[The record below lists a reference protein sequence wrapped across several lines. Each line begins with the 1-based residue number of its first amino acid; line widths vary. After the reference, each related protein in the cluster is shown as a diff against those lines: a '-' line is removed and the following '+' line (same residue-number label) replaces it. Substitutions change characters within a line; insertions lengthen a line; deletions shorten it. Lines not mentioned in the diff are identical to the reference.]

1 MAQKDQAARLKEEGN
16 TLFAQKDSEVA
27 DLEGAA
33 YFLSLPDEPS
43 TSLPLP
49 NDARSIP
56 PPMLNFSIKIRPP
69 PPSRSLPV
77 SPSDPNFVCSIPLPP
92 SPVPSSTPSSDGA
105 ETPRPKALD
114 TNLQLAVEAY
124 SIPLPPSPLEENTPA
139 TARSSTSAVSDD
151 TGSCTPKA
159 LEIQGSSTTATNLL
173 VSTPLVYFTPP
184 ASPVSVGTCSQDGS
198 LAASSRDRSSSLP
211 PPPSSSE
218 SESSIQ
224 SSNVDTESSSNSSE
238 SCPSTGRGRSGGLKV
253 KTTQEYGVNNIPVV
267 VESPVEGESI
277 LSRLVP
283 NSAPAELDHIVVDES
298 VLENEQ
304 LSHTKA
310 LGSTGPNPPSNNRI
324 KRKKSIN
331 IFKRS
336 QTLDPSSAGPSSD
349 NPNKLSVF
357 TPLGN
362 LRRSVVGSLSRP
374 KSTSPVNRRAPTKFD
389 ASHLPPPPTRCAT
402 SPGVMVRPRQPL
414 GPTIC
419 SRDSIMPKTNEI
431 GDDESR
437 RLSELAFL

>member
-16 TLFAQKDSEVA
+16 TPFAQKDSEVA

-43 TSLPLP
+43 TSLPLS

-184 ASPVSVGTCSQDGS
+184 ASPVSAGESSQDGS
-198 LAASSRDRSSSLP
+198 LAASSRDRTSSLP
-211 PPPSSSE
+211 PLPSLSE
-218 SESSIQ
+218 SESSI
-224 SSNVDTESSSNSSE
+224 VDTESSNNSSE
-238 SCPSTGRGRSGGLKV
+238 SYPSTGRSRSGGLKV
-253 KTTQEYGVNNIPVV
+253 KTTQEYGVNNIPVI

-277 LSRLVP
+277 FSGLVP

-304 LSHTKA
+304 LPHTKA
-310 LGSTGPNPPSNNRI
+310 LESTDPNPPANA
-324 KRKKSIN
+324 KMERKKSIN
-331 IFKRS
+331 IFKRG
-336 QTLDPSSAGPSSD
+336 QTLGPSSAGPSSF
-349 NPNKLSVF
+349 NPNKLSVS
-357 TPLGN
+357 TSLGN

-374 KSTSPVNRRAPTKFD
+374 KSISPVNRRAPTKFH
-389 ASHLPPPPTRCAT
+389 ASHLPSSPTRFAT
-402 SPGVMVRPRQPL
+402 SPGVMARPRQPL
-414 GPTIC
+414 SPTIY
-419 SRDSIMPKTNEI
+419 SHGSIVLEANEI
-431 GDDESR
+431 EDDESR
-437 RLSELAFL
+437 RLSELAFLG